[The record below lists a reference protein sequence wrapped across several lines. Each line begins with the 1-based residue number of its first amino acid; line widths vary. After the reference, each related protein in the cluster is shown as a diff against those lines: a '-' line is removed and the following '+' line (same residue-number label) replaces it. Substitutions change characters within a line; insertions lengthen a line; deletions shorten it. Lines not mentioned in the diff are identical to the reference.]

1 MISDHVQT
9 SAIPGWIMSTIRTH
23 PKAPGVYQGTEVC
36 SGETEI
42 SKMHIE
48 KHIPSEV
55 SLALYFQR
63 VEGILVG
70 E

>member
-1 MISDHVQT
+1 
-9 SAIPGWIMSTIRTH
+9 MSTIRTH
-23 PKAPGVYQGTEVC
+23 PKAPGVYQGTEDC
-36 SGETEI
+36 SGDTEI
-42 SKMHIE
+42 SEMHIE
-48 KHIPSEV
+48 RHLPSEV